1 MAQQVFNGI
10 NGFALK
16 TFSQKYDSANN
27 VTKFNSR
34 NENAV
39 GSEEWFQITKEKNKL
54 PTAILR
60 SYVLYYRNNGDL
72 MTGNAPGTTATVN
85 QNENYRFY
93 NDLTSTLI
101 NTSGNPSS
109 WTVTNITT
117 STPHPTVSISASTT
131 SGDGTGATFAIGI
144 NGSTVTVKVDNPG
157 NGYASGDTITFKK
170 ADHLWLNT
178 DIVVTVQ
185 SSQIQQ
191 CNGRQLGWIWG
202 FPLFDVS
209 GGSGSWP
216 RFESC
221 YSSVAGDNSGN
232 QIMLVD
238 ISDKQNLITIDM
250 SKFQFNTGGNDY
262 GDGFNDIS
270 NNITGI
276 TDSFYMNLRIKSS
289 AEKSISYAGNSG
301 QGVNGNWNP
310 FPRNNNTRD
319 VKKWCTLVKY
329 EFYCDIVGPK
339 SFLNFSPTLFSFIV
353 PNTQSRFLQAFDSN
367 TTSYISTTVDGN
379 NINTYTDFSTLKIKT
394 GLGQNNGKMKFSMS
408 PGNAVVGLGLSSTI
422 NQPIYHN
429 FRVKEA
435 WYYNTGNVYKSFTF
449 IKLIG
454 GWYHTG
460 WSGNLSNVNE
470 GYYGSIVSS
479 GGNRQTKY
487 NQTISWKNDI
497 NLNNTGSSNKWSAT
511 DSGTKNFD
519 LNNVL
524 WCSLKSP
531 RKIKVNYIGNSAN
544 LIGRYRFITNF
555 IDLKTQI
562 NNESIGGGY
571 ANNTNVL
578 DLPRKSY
585 KPYFSKMNSSLSV
598 INENTVSIK
607 EFNIN
612 NDLNYLDASSNNN
625 GNVLTLNDI
634 NYYNIRFKLLIPPK
648 GSDTYSIKYDF
659 GKSLGCVTTFFR
671 YTDMSGNP
679 TPSGNN
685 NKEAIRDN
693 ENITLTWSKDSVN
706 ELTGDISINTITLF
720 DIASGSSNIS
730 STISSINFLQDA
742 SYNEI
747 YDISTNV
754 FQLHFFNKDN
764 NGIVNVDRD
773 EIPYTMKTFDTA
785 TSVTAPNYQ
794 YIDIS
799 YVPQDYRPYRYLNIP
814 KVDNNSLSNEK
825 IFFDA
830 VDFPEQ
836 PVLFIEEKIFY
847 NPSKL
852 FTKEA
857 NNIRNANIIE
867 PSGNDVFD
875 TIEIDISGDVIYD
888 NSYSVL
894 PSILTSSE
902 IQANAGQEIA
912 AFDKQSTESIFTN
925 SQYSFSL
932 SNKVKDEN
940 GGFVITKFI
949 EPSSLKL
956 ENYLIPDYWR
966 LPDKLNT
973 LRSGADDG
981 ISTTTTDNYS
991 YYDDWTKQIQ
1001 TTMVFDLLSIT
1012 LKAANPPIDGAQVS
1026 HILINTNKSA
1036 IDTNEYSAITD
1047 GGVLLINGVN
1057 NLVYEVQGSF
1067 GIPPSD
1073 YLNLKPIVLVLK
1085 STFNGP
1091 FGTIGQNYIGNRTSG
1106 LGGINTPYPANN
1118 GLPKNEDFFVVN
1130 TILLNKMRKGN
1141 NSIDGTNL
1149 AGTNSAYNGIFNI
1162 DAVADGTGINQNPSY
1177 EGTIVSPSPLITLLV
1192 DISSAVQLNPTQ
1204 EEMINDENNKITLE
1218 WSGFEFSVDPS
1229 WNLINSDIYWTVTR
1243 YNIQSGQ
1250 ETTLLNE
1257 KSIKYSINKYV
1268 FNDITPVIYSKYRY
1282 TVTGIF
1288 KWTGIVNYIQT
1299 TEIPSLNVPGFVTS
1313 DILVCKNN
1321 RFPYGRYNSTS
1332 TNLKLYRPLLL
1343 RTPQGQVDQFGNK
1356 VAGGFCSANNDGTG
1370 PGLLR
1375 RSSKISS
1382 SNNIYANTTNQVS
1395 KKETYVIL
1403 SKSRFRPFR

>member
-1 MAQQVFNGI
+1 MSTQVFNGI

-16 TFSQKYDSANN
+16 PFSQKYDNTNN
-27 VTKFNSR
+27 VTEFASR

-39 GSEEWFQITKEKNKL
+39 ASEEWFQITKEKNKL
-54 PTAILR
+54 PTATLC

-72 MTGNAPGTTATVN
+72 MTSNAPGTDTPV
-85 QNENYRFY
+85 QSGENYRFY

-101 NTSGNPSS
+101 NTSGQVPS
-109 WTVTNITT
+109 WTVNNINTNGT
-117 STPHPTVSISASTT
+117 PTVSISASTT

-144 NGSTVTVKVDNPG
+144 NGSTVTIKVDNPG
-157 NGYASGDTITFKK
+157 NGYASGDTITFK
-170 ADHLWLNT
+170 AQDYIWLQT
-178 DIVVTVQ
+178 DITITVGSTQ
-185 SSQIQQ
+185 VQI

-238 ISDKQNLITIDM
+238 ISDKQNLITVDM
-250 SKFQFNTGGNDY
+250 SKFQFNTGGNNY
-262 GDGFNDIS
+262 GDGFDDIS

-301 QGVNGNWNP
+301 QGINGNWNP
-310 FPRNNNTRD
+310 MPRNNNTRD
-319 VKKWCTLVKY
+319 GKKWCTLVKY
-329 EFYCDIVGPK
+329 EFYCDVVGPK

-353 PNTQSRFLQAFDSN
+353 PNTESRFLQAFDN
-367 TTSYISTTVDGN
+367 NKTSYITTSVETND
-379 NINTYTDFSTLKIKT
+379 INTYTDFSTLKIKT
-394 GLGQNNGKMKFSMS
+394 GLGQDNGKMKYSMS
-408 PGNAVVGLGLSSTI
+408 PGNAVVGLGLSVNI
-422 NQPIYHN
+422 NAGIHHN

-435 WYYNTGNVYKSFTF
+435 WYYNTGNGYRSYTF

-460 WSGNLSNVNE
+460 WSGSSNNLNE

-497 NLNNTGSSNKWSAT
+497 ELKNTGSSNKWSAT
-511 DSGTKNFD
+511 DSGSKNFD
-519 LNNVL
+519 LNNIL

-531 RKIKVNYIGNSAN
+531 RKIKVNYIGSNSN

-555 IDLKTQI
+555 IDLKTEF

-578 DLPRKSY
+578 DLPRKSH
-585 KPYFSKMNSSLSV
+585 KPYFSKMDTLGVNV
-598 INENTVSIK
+598 INTNTVSIK

-612 NDLNYLDASSNNN
+612 TDLNYLDASSNNN
-625 GNVLTLNDI
+625 GNELTLTDI
-634 NYYNIRFKLLIPPK
+634 NYYNIYFKLLIPPQ
-648 GSDTYSIKYDF
+648 GSDEYSIKYDF

-685 NKEAIRDN
+685 NKEAIRDS
-693 ENITLTWSKDSVN
+693 ESITLTWSKDSVN

-764 NGIVNVDRD
+764 NGIVNSDRD
-773 EIPYTMKTFDTA
+773 ELPYTMKTFDTA
-785 TSVTAPNYQ
+785 TSVTEPNYQ

-799 YVPQDYRPYRYLNIP
+799 YVPQAYQPYRYLNIP
-814 KVDNNSLSNEK
+814 LVDNTSLSNETL
-825 IFFDA
+825 FFDA
-830 VDFPEQ
+830 VSFPEQ
-836 PVLFIEEKIFY
+836 PVLFIEEKVLY

-852 FTKEA
+852 FTKEV

-867 PSGNDVFD
+867 PSGNDVFG
-875 TIEIDISGDVIYD
+875 TVEIDISGDVIYD

-894 PSILTSSE
+894 PSILTNTE
-902 IQANAGQEIA
+902 IQNNAGQEIA
-912 AFDKQSTESIFTN
+912 VFDKQSNQLIFTN

-940 GGFVITKFI
+940 GGFVTTKFI

-981 ISTTTTDNYS
+981 IITTTADNYS
-991 YYDDWTKQIQ
+991 YYDDWIKQIQ

-1012 LKAANPPIDGAQVS
+1012 LKAANAPIDGAQVS

-1036 IDTNEYSAITD
+1036 IDTDEYSAITD

-1057 NLVYEVQGSF
+1057 NLVYEVQGAF
-1067 GIPPSD
+1067 GIPTSD

-1085 STFNGP
+1085 STFDGP
-1091 FGTIGQNYIGNRTSG
+1091 FGTIGQNYIGNRTTG
-1106 LGGINTPYPANN
+1106 VGGINSPYPANN
-1118 GLPKNEDFFVVN
+1118 GLPKNDDFFIVN

-1149 AGTNSAYNGIFNI
+1149 AGTNTAYNGIFNI

-1192 DISSAVQLNPTQ
+1192 DISSAVQLNPSQ
-1204 EEMINDENNKITLE
+1204 DAMINDENNKITLE
-1218 WSGFEFSVDPS
+1218 WSGFDFSVDPS

-1243 YNIQSGQ
+1243 YNIQSGR
-1250 ETTLLNE
+1250 TTVLLNE
-1257 KSIKYSINKYV
+1257 ERIKYSIDKYV

-1282 TVTGIF
+1282 SVSGVF

-1299 TEIPSLNVPGFVTS
+1299 TEIPSLNVTGFVTN

-1343 RTPQGQVDQFGNK
+1343 NTPQGQEYPIGNK
-1356 VAGGFCSANNDGTG
+1356 VAGGVCDDGNG
-1370 PGLLR
+1370 NGLLR
-1375 RSSKISS
+1375 SGSIISS

-1395 KKETYVIL
+1395 KKQTYVIL